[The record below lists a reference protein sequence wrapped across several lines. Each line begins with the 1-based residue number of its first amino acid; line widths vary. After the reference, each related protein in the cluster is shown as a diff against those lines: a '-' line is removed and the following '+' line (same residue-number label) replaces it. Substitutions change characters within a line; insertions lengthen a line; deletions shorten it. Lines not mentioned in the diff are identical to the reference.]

1 MSVHARR
8 RRSSD
13 RSRPFAAAGVF
24 VIGLA
29 LSWSFATVTI
39 QANALGR
46 EIDANKSSIAAE
58 EARRSQLE
66 ASLAEKRGADYVIEK
81 AKQLG
86 WVWPWEA
93 LIAVQRDANARD
105 QSNAR
110 AERPSRVMRWIAVFI
125 GPR

>member
-1 MSVHARR
+1 MHARR
-8 RRSSD
+8 RRTSD

-24 VIGLA
+24 IIGLA

-58 EARRSQLE
+58 QARRSQLE

-93 LIAVQRDANARD
+93 LIAVQRGPSARDANAV
-105 QSNAR
+105 QGK
-110 AERPSRVMRWIAVFI
+110 RPSRLMRWIAVFL